1 MMNKPGLILGF
12 ALALWFV
19 SLQGAAF
26 GASVGTTTADILK
39 INQGARPSALGGTY
53 TAMGDDAYAVAY
65 NPAGLVFV
73 RASQLIVFHL
83 DSLADISYEYLT
95 FATAM
100 GAENAFAL
108 NAIYRHSPPIDNQN
122 GNPIV
127 KTDDLVAGLS
137 YARKFSPAF
146 RAGATLKYV
155 QSTLDTLTG
164 SAIAFDV
171 GAQLDKLPYGIR
183 VGLAVQNLGTGM
195 TFNPASSSDPLPMFL
210 RAGIGT
216 RQVIEGR
223 DLNIAVEVFKPADQ
237 DIKMSVG
244 GEFWLFPELFAVRG
258 GYKFEHLS
266 TPFGGT
272 NAVTGQPFPS
282 VSNAFQNYTL
292 GCTLT
297 RRFEGDDFS
306 LDIAY
311 NPATFTTTVQDTF
324 FFGLNFKF
332 NQLRLL

>member
-1 MMNKPGLILGF
+1 M
-12 ALALWFV
+12 A
-19 SLQGAAF
+19 
-26 GASVGTTTADILK
+26 ASVGTTTADILK
-39 INQGARPSALGGTY
+39 INQGARPSALGGAY
-53 TAMGDDAYAVAY
+53 TALGDDAYAVGY

-73 RASQLIVFHL
+73 KASQLILFHL

-100 GAENAFAL
+100 GSENVFAF
-108 NAIYRHSPPIDNQN
+108 NTIYRHSPPIDNQN
-122 GNPIV
+122 GNKPV
-127 KTDDLVAGLS
+127 NTDDLVAGLS
-137 YARKFSPAF
+137 YARKFSSAF
-146 RAGATLKYV
+146 RAGVTLKYV
-155 QSTLDTLTG
+155 QSTLDTLSG
-164 SAIAFDV
+164 SAIAFDI

-183 VGLAVQNLGTGM
+183 LGLAVQNLGTGM
-195 TFNPASSSDPLPMFL
+195 TFNPASSADPLPMFL
-210 RAGIGT
+210 RFGVGT
-216 RQVIEGR
+216 HQVIDGNK

-258 GYKFEHLS
+258 GYKFEHLTS
-266 TPFGGT
+266 PFGGSDP
-272 NAVTGQPFPS
+272 NTGQPYPS

-297 RRFEGDDFS
+297 RRFEGDDLS

-332 NQLRLL
+332 NQLRIF